1 MTARTAHLTAL
12 HALAPSRW
20 PSYFTAHSG
29 LPGPRANLELAQAV
43 AEIADAAALRS
54 FAGSDDEFTALC
66 GVIGLGRLL
75 AAAPEA
81 SGEAAEVE
89 DELRMRAADARW
101 RVREGAAMALQRLGD
116 AQPARFWSLVDRWT
130 SVAEREPRVTDAELL
145 VLRAVVAGVAEPR
158 LVKTATEARRGQAV
172 LRRVTRLL
180 ERVPGEDRRQEG
192 FRVLRQALGYAWSV
206 VLVGA
211 PQEGFEL
218 LEGMARSGDRDLEWI
233 VRENLRKTRLV
244 RADPQRAAD
253 LASRF

>member
-12 HALAPSRW
+12 QNLAPVEW
-20 PSYFTAHSG
+20 PSYLAAHSG

-43 AEIADAAALRS
+43 ADAADAAALRS

-75 AAAPEA
+75 AAAPETFGGA
-81 SGEAAEVE
+81 VALE
-89 DELRMRAADARW
+89 DELRMRATDARW

-130 SVAEREPRVTDAELL
+130 SDVEREPRVTEAELL

-158 LVKTATEARRGQAV
+158 LVKTASEARRGQAV
-172 LRRVTRLL
+172 LRRVTELL
-180 ERVPGEDRRQEG
+180 ERVPGEERRQEG
-192 FRVLRQALGYAWSV
+192 IRVLRQALGYAWSV

-211 PQEGFEL
+211 PEEGFDL
-218 LEGMARSGDRDLEWI
+218 LEGMVRSGDRDLEWI

-244 RADPQRAAD
+244 RAGPQRAAD